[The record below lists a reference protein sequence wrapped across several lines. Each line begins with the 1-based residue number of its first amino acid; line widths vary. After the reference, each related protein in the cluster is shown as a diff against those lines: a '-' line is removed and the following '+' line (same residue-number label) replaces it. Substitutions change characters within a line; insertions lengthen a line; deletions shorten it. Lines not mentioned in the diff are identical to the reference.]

1 MRWYACSCWRISNMY
16 VSLARIFG
24 MWINLWMP
32 HSSCPQHITIVSNVI
47 YIPIPFRPLSFS
59 HARSLCRALS
69 ISLAGF
75 SAFLCFYAFKWY
87 ETGRRKEKLGWKN
100 LREREEHNTKA
111 RARAK
116 TAAASTTQ
124 KFIFNVIRMTWTI
137 SRILS
142 FYFDHLQSHCI
153 AQRHI
158 FIA

>member
-100 LREREEHNTKA
+100 LRERESNTIPKLELEQKPQPHQPHKNSFLTWSEWHE
-111 RARAK
+111 RFLVFYLSIL
-116 TAAASTTQ
+116 TICNPIASHRDT
-124 KFIFNVIRMTWTI
+124 F
-137 SRILS
+137 S
-142 FYFDHLQSHCI
+142 
-153 AQRHI
+153 
-158 FIA
+158 